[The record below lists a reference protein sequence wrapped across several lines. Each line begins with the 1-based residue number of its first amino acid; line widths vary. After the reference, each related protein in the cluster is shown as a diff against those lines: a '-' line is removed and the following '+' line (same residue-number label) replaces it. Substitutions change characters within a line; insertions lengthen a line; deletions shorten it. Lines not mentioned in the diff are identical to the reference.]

1 MNKIY
6 FYLLYIPIG
15 FFVIFS
21 IGPYLQYKKYLKD
34 KIKASEW
41 LGESSREAPSQKFCN
56 FCEGK
61 EFFEECI
68 FRLPKSIKKGLF
80 SYSESNDCYKYISVR
95 CKVCQSE
102 IERRMS

>member
-15 FFVIFS
+15 AFLLFS
-21 IGPYLQYKKYLKD
+21 IGPYLKYKKYLQD
-34 KIKASEW
+34 KLRANEW
-41 LGESSREAPSQKFCN
+41 LSESSRGTTSQKICN

-61 EFFEECI
+61 ELFEECI

-80 SYSESNDCYKYISVR
+80 SYSESNDYFNYISVR
-95 CKVCQSE
+95 CRVCQSE
-102 IERRMS
+102 IERRIS

>member
-1 MNKIY
+1 MNKMY

-15 FFVIFS
+15 VFLLFF
-21 IGPYLQYKKYLKD
+21 IGPYLRYKKYLQD
-34 KIKASEW
+34 KLKANEW
-41 LGESSREAPSQKFCN
+41 LAKNSREILPKRICN

-80 SYSESNDCYKYISVR
+80 SYSESNDYYSYISVR
-95 CKVCQSE
+95 CRLCQSE
-102 IERRMS
+102 IERRMN